1 MKRDFL
7 KFAAALAL
15 AVSASS
21 VFSQATAW
29 PTQPVRIIVGYPA
42 GGGVDVLARALAQEL
57 SLVWKQPVI
66 IDNRP
71 GANTVVAAEAASR
84 VTDGHTLFVTTDTTF
99 TVNPHVY
106 NKLPYDPV
114 KSFSPVTMLV
124 SFDQLLVAGAGFQ
137 GNSVADVIAQSK
149 AKPGALSYA
158 SYGAGSQPH
167 LATEMLKSKAGID
180 IVHVPYRGVPQALTA
195 VIAGEVALT
204 WSGIASAQ
212 PQIVAKRIK
221 PLGYG
226 GKTRSP
232 LYPDIPTFAE
242 LGYPEVD
249 ANVWIG
255 LFAPSSMPAATVN
268 RINSAVQTILS
279 NTDFRAQQVSAR
291 GFDRQ
296 GLGPV
301 EFRKFIAKQ
310 LQSRAA
316 LVRTSGTKLD

>member
-1 MKRDFL
+1 MKRNFL
-7 KFAAALAL
+7 KFVAALSL
-15 AVSASS
+15 AASAPT
-21 VFSQATAW
+21 VFSQAPDW

-42 GGGVDVLARALAQEL
+42 GGGVDVLARAVAQEL
-57 SLVWKQPVI
+57 SLVWKQAVVI
-66 IDNRP
+66 ENRP

-84 VTDGHTLFVTTDTTF
+84 ATDGHTLFVTTDTTF

-106 NKLPYDPV
+106 SKLPYDPV
-114 KSFSPVTMLV
+114 KSFSPVTMFV
-124 SFDQLLVAGAGFQ
+124 SFDQLLVASAGFP

-149 AKPGALSYA
+149 AKPGSLSYA

-167 LATEMLKSKAGID
+167 LATEMLKSKVGVD
-180 IVHVPYRGVPQALTA
+180 IMHVPYKGVPQALNA
-195 VIAGEVALT
+195 VIANEVALT

-212 PQIVAKRIK
+212 PQIVSRRIK
-221 PLGYG
+221 ALGYG
-226 GKTRSP
+226 GKSRSP
-232 LYPDIPTFAE
+232 LFPDIPTFTE

-268 RINSAVQTILS
+268 RINSAVQIILS
-279 NTDFRAQQVSAR
+279 NTDFRAQHVSAR

-301 EFRKFIAKQ
+301 EFRKFIASQ
-310 LQSRAA
+310 LQSRAV